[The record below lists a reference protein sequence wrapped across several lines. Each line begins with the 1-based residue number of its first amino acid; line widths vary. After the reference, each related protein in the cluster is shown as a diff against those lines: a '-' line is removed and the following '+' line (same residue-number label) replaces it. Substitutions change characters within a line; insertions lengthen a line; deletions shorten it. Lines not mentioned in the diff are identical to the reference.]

1 MKITRRDF
9 LKASAAI
16 TGALTLKASGL
27 MQLQE
32 AIAGGEGAPPVI
44 WLQGQ
49 GCTGCS
55 VSLLNSTYYMTI
67 DQLLIDTLD
76 VKYHPTVMAAAGE
89 MAVEAAEDA
98 REAGGYV
105 LVIEGAIPVGEDG
118 HYCHVWED
126 ADGNPVTMQQAVE
139 SFASNENVIAI
150 LAIGTCACYGGMS
163 AGVPNPT
170 DAMGV
175 DDALAHMELEVEAP
189 VINIPGCPAHPD
201 WIVGTVAALL
211 AVLAGE
217 GEMPELDEYG
227 RPKAFYGSCVH
238 EQCPNRALDRTA
250 RTLGEAGCLAGLG
263 CRGQQ
268 THADCPIRKWNAGW
282 AGNPNAEPP
291 VPPEPLKDVKN
302 WCVGSRNPCQG
313 CTEPDFPDGM
323 SPFYNLKGRTGDKP
337 E

>member
-32 AIAGGEGAPPVI
+32 AIAGGEGTPPVI

-89 MAVEAAEDA
+89 MAVEAAETA

-105 LVIEGAIPVGEDG
+105 LVIEGAIPVGENG
-118 HYCHVWED
+118 HYCHLWED

-139 SFASNENVIAI
+139 SFAPNAIAI

-163 AGVPNPT
+163 AGEPNPT
-170 DAMGV
+170 EAMGV
-175 DDALAHMELEVEAP
+175 DDALVYLGLEAT
-189 VINIPGCPAHPD
+189 VINIPGCPSHPD

-227 RPKAFYGSCVH
+227 RPKDFYGSCVH
-238 EQCPNRALDRTA
+238 EKCPNRAFGRTA

-268 THADCPIRKWNAGW
+268 THADCPIRQWNSAGQ
-282 AGNPNAEPP
+282 GETG
-291 VPPEPLKDVKN
+291 VN
-302 WCVGSRNPCQG
+302 WCIGSRNPCQG

-323 SPFYNLKGRTGDKP
+323 SPFYNLEGRTGDKP
-337 E
+337 V